1 MSILL
6 SSRPLTTLKIIQLNN
21 DKPPKIFRKALESSF
36 FSRNARKRKIAVQ
49 LIQPLSSLGNKGDI
63 VKVSPGYMRH
73 RLYPNRVAN
82 YYIPRGPKENNSED
96 GKKQIH
102 LLAKSG
108 QITLALFGQ
117 PYKSG
122 KKLHESDN
130 QYVMQ
135 YFHDLQKTLSKL
147 NHSRHF
153 IFERESAKD
162 PNDLSIL
169 KSPVTREDIVDKIK
183 ESLDLSININDIEFQ
198 QDISN
203 MIQNSGNHTCF
214 VSFREIDHK
223 VPLKL
228 VVQSFTDN

>member
-36 FSRNARKRKIAVQ
+36 FSRNVRKRKIAVQ
-49 LIQPLSSLGNKGDI
+49 LIQPLSSLGNKG
-63 VKVSPGYMRH
+63 
-73 RLYPNRVAN
+73 
-82 YYIPRGPKENNSED
+82 PKENKSDD

-183 ESLDLSININDIEFQ
+183 ESLNLSININDIEFQ

-214 VSFREIDHK
+214 VTFREIDHK

-228 VVQSFTDN
+228 VVQSFNDN